1 MKAGASTQLDQYAEM
16 TKHSINIVKSETFQ
30 DNSVAIINY
39 GELGALVRALKEVW
53 GGDIRLIPVS
63 KVYGDLVSFDAI
75 ALYRVGT
82 LDRKEVIENL
92 LKSAKAED
100 NMIILRVKP
109 EKGDT
114 VIEYKL
120 KLTDT
125 MLNEDGS
132 LKDDVI
138 KNVSE
143 KAGAIAEEHS
153 LFDKIIDI
161 VEKIAGQSLIPKEFV
176 SKVVSDPS
184 VNPTIKEAIK
194 DLSEITTK
202 EFLLFIVGAF
212 VFGFVAML
220 LYKLL
225 LQAILGSA
233 TKIATNTS
241 TNPNILIQELS
252 GNTKLVYETLLAL
265 VDYSVDG
272 YSVRTEE
279 TAALEMADKTVF
291 AKLTFLLCLIAGA
304 SVVVLGPSYTIG
316 AVLGLLAVMLT
327 VILGSVYLAKGAGEQ
342 ATSLDRLLEA
352 VGITPDSITQV
363 VKQILGGGLLALLVV
378 VGISYLL
385 KLLFKTIKK
394 NLASLTS
401 KIPKQ
406 PRTLDAQQEKAA
418 FVVGYSGK
426 VAATV
431 AKSKL

>member
-1 MKAGASTQLDQYAEM
+1 MKAGVSTQLDQYAEM
-16 TKHSINIVKSETFQ
+16 AKHSINIVKSETFQ

-82 LDRKEVIENL
+82 LDRKEVIENML
-92 LKSAKAED
+92 RGVKAED

>member
-16 TKHSINIVKSETFQ
+16 AKHSINIVKSETFQ

-82 LDRKEVIENL
+82 LDRKEVIENML
-92 LKSAKAED
+92 RGVKAED